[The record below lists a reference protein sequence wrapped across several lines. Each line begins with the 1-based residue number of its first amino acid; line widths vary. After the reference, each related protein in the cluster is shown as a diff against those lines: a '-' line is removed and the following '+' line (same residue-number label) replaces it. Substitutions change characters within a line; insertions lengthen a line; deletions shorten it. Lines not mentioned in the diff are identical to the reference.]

1 MARSSKAQKG
11 GSRVKQNQDLLSYL
25 TKITPRQQKMIISG
39 LDRGGIETFAEI
51 CMNLLKGSINLT
63 PAQID
68 KLRKYEES
76 IYQLSLRSNSVAKKK
91 CVLRQKGGF
100 LSALLG
106 LVPAIISGII
116 AATT

>member
-1 MARSSKAQKG
+1 MARSSKGKKG
-11 GSRVKQNQDLLSYL
+11 GSRVKQHVDLLKYL
-25 TKITPRQQKMIISG
+25 TQLTPRQQKMIITG

-51 CMNLLKGSINLT
+51 ALNLLKGSINLS

-76 IYQLSLRSNSVAKKK
+76 IYQLSLRSTSVAKKK
-91 CVLRQKGGF
+91 RVLRQRGGF
-100 LSALLG
+100 LSTLVG
-106 LVPAIISGII
+106 LIPAIISGII

>member
-1 MARSSKAQKG
+1 MARNSKGKNRE
-11 GSRVKQNQDLLSYL
+11 SRVKQNADLLTYL

-39 LDRGGIETFAEI
+39 LDRSGVETFAEI
-51 CMNLLKGSINLT
+51 CMNLLKGSVDLS

-76 IYQLSLRSNSVAKKK
+76 IYQLSLRTNSVAKKK
-91 CVLRQKGGF
+91 RVLRQRGGF
-100 LSALLG
+100 LSAILS

>member
-1 MARSSKAQKG
+1 MARSSNGKKR
-11 GSRVKQNQDLLSYL
+11 GSRVKQHVDLLKYL
-25 TKITPRQQKMIISG
+25 TQITPRQQKMIISG

-51 CMNLLKGSINLT
+51 SMNLLKGGINLT

-91 CVLRQKGGF
+91 RVLRQKGGF
-100 LSALLG
+100 LSTILG

-116 AATT
+116 AATS